1 MPPRQTRARVEAK
14 KKREIAVEA
23 LVKGYDWDAVAIL
36 AGYSSRGSAC
46 QAVNEY
52 LRGYPVEELEEWR
65 SLENLKLNRLERE
78 VWKVLDAEH
87 VVIQHGKIV
96 GRFAGYATDPETH
109 EVLRDNDGK
118 PIATYDEVT
127 DHDPALRA
135 VAQLLR
141 IYERRAKLN
150 GLDAPVVIRVEDE
163 EGLDTE
169 IETLMGQL
177 NQNLVSVPEG
187 HEG

>member
-52 LRGYPVEELEEWR
+52 LRSYPVEELEEWR

-87 VVIQHGKIV
+87 VVIQHGKSV
-96 GRFAGYATDPETH
+96 GRFMGWQTDPE
-109 EVLRDNDGK
+109 N
-118 PIATYDEVT
+118 P
-127 DHDPALRA
+127 
-135 VAQLLR
+135 AQLMR
-141 IYERRAKLN
+141 
-150 GLDAPVVIRVEDE
+150 
-163 EGLDTE
+163 
-169 IETLMGQL
+169 
-177 NQNLVSVPEG
+177 
-187 HEG
+187 